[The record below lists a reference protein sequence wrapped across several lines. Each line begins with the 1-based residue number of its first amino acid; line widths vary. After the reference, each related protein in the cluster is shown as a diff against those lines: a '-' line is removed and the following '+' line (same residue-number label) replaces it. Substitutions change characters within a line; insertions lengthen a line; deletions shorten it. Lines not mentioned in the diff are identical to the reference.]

1 MSNPT
6 VVILYG
12 SNYGFTE
19 RYANWIAEDV
29 RALPSSP
36 EVTLS
41 SIAEATDELIASADV
56 LVVGASYLGGFLT
69 GAPTLRKK
77 RESMLSV
84 PHRMFYT
91 VCFNGLAVY
100 PREYLDQRV
109 MKSYKEDVAGGCPT
123 YHFRGGL
130 DLSQMT
136 KTHKTV
142 LAGVKTAYKLKPH
155 ANQYDKQM
163 IESYENGGGDYTN
176 RDDIAPLVQDI
187 AKALED

>member
-77 RESMLSV
+77 REAMLSV

>member
-1 MSNPT
+1 MSNPN

-36 EVTLS
+36 EVKLS

-77 RESMLSV
+77 REAILSV
-84 PHRMFYT
+84 THRMFYT

-163 IESYENGGGDYTN
+163 IESYENGGGDFTN